1 MTAWLRCRR
10 GTCRRAEL
18 GMMRNST
25 LLHLNLDFL
34 GLDEPSPPEARVE
47 QAACVSTESETLL

>member
-1 MTAWLRCRR
+1 VAAWLRCHRR
-10 GTCRRAEL
+10 THRRAEL

-47 QAACVSTESETLL
+47 QAADVSAESETWI